1 MVKLIYNIASGNND
15 DHNDNNN
22 IIKYLE
28 SNKDRLLDLAEKN
41 YENLIEALANN
52 AIHIAASASSSLNP
66 TLSLP
71 QQSSVFPN
79 LSTQS
84 DKHRKEDPETYN
96 SKGDIID

>member
-1 MVKLIYNIASGNND
+1 LT
-15 DHNDNNN
+15 
-22 IIKYLE
+22 
-28 SNKDRLLDLAEKN
+28 
-41 YENLIEALANN
+41 NN

-71 QQSSVFPN
+71 QQSSAFPN